1 MFDANMLMA
10 VQKEFDL
17 SSVPPLAIAQ
27 YILFKTPSFL
37 NQTFPVGMALAA
49 SLATNRIARESELTA
64 MRTAGASILRFLIPI
79 VAFGVVVAGINLVTV
94 EIVMPRAEQRAAVL
108 QQKIGALVTAPSLA
122 ENAYIRLDRFQ
133 VSIGQVQRIG
143 QNQFQLKDVLL
154 FSRPKPGVDQIVSSP
169 SGTYNNGV
177 WTFDKAVIRQV
188 KGDSLVQ
195 ISSDSPMQVDERIVV
210 GSLFAPPQPEA
221 LSLGQLKNAISQ
233 GLKSGVD
240 VGALQVEYQ
249 TRFSVPAAC
258 IVFAFVAP
266 CLAIAFSKSGGFA
279 GVLLSIFIVFL
290 YYNTY
295 VVSAL
300 ILGKNH
306 DLPPVLGAWLPN
318 ILFLV
323 VGFWVL
329 RRLE

>member
-27 YILFKTPSFL
+27 FILFKTPSFL
-37 NQTFPVGMALAA
+37 NQTLPVGMALAA
-49 SLATNRIARESELTA
+49 SLATNRLARESELTA
-64 MRTAGASILRFLIPI
+64 MRTAGASILRFLLPI
-79 VAFGVVVAGINLVTV
+79 VAFGIVIAGLNFFTV
-94 EIVMPRAEQRAAVL
+94 EVVMPRAEQRAAVL

-122 ENAYIRLDRFQ
+122 ENAFIRLDRFQ
-133 VSIGQVQRIG
+133 VSIGQVQRIA

-154 FSRPKPGVDQIVSSP
+154 FSRPKAGVDQIVSCP
-169 SGTYNNGV
+169 TGTYDNGV
-177 WTFDKAVIRQV
+177 WTFDKAVIRQI
-188 KGDSLVQ
+188 KGNTLVQ
-195 ISSDSPMQVDERIVV
+195 ISSPSPMRVDEKIVV
-210 GSLFAPPQPEA
+210 GSMFAPPQPEA
-221 LSLGQLKNAISQ
+221 LSLEQLRNAITQ

-266 CLAIAFSKSGGFA
+266 CLAIAFARSGGFA

-306 DLPPVLGAWLPN
+306 DLPPVVGAWLPN
-318 ILFLV
+318 VLFV
-323 VGFWVL
+323 MAGFWVL
-329 RRLE
+329 RKLE